1 MRARTGSN
9 RQYNLHSLIDAC
21 KVIGVESYRYLIT
34 SCSALPLTTI
44 ADNEALVP
52 WPIDLP

>member
-52 WPIDLP
+52 WPLDLP